1 MPYDVRL
8 CRLGQSPVIAL
19 TLADLRFEVPPA
31 CYVSPSQGVPLHLV
45 HRSVDKSG
53 FGSRMG
59 VGEW

>member
-1 MPYDVRL
+1 
-8 CRLGQSPVIAL
+8 L